1 MVPSGLLTCME
12 NVMWTPTTREQHN
25 RRATRYQ
32 TDLTDVEWRLIQSHL
47 PAACRTGRPRAW
59 PMREIINAIFYVLRG
74 GITWRLL
81 PSDFPPWPTV
91 YRWFAALR
99 DGSVFEKINHALVM
113 MDRERAGREASP
125 SAAII
130 DSQSV
135 KTTEAGARVAT
146 MQGRRSK
153 GASAMHWSIPKGG
166 RYWSSHIRPTS
177 RTGTAADHCYRSRAP
192 LLPFIKHVWSD
203 GGYNHERVTTAT
215 NIIVEI
221 VSKPP
226 DQVGFAVLPRRWVVE
241 RFFAWISRNRRLAKD
256 FEATINSAATFLY
269 APPPSCSL
277 SGDWPANHEF
287 RNRLS

>member
-1 MVPSGLLTCME
+1 MP
-12 NVMWTPTTREQHN
+12 
-25 RRATRYQ
+25 
-32 TDLTDVEWRLIQSHL
+32 
-47 PAACRTGRPRAW
+47 
-59 PMREIINAIFYVLRG
+59 
-74 GITWRLL
+74 
-81 PSDFPPWPTV
+81 
-91 YRWFAALR
+91 
-99 DGSVFEKINHALVM
+99 LVM

-226 DQVGFAVLPRRWVVE
+226 DQVGFAVLPQEMGGRALLRMDQPQPAPGKGFRGHHQFSSHLPLRAASVMLLV
-241 RFFAWISRNRRLAKD
+241 RRLARQ
-256 FEATINSAATFLY
+256 S
-269 APPPSCSL
+269 
-277 SGDWPANHEF
+277 
-287 RNRLS
+287 